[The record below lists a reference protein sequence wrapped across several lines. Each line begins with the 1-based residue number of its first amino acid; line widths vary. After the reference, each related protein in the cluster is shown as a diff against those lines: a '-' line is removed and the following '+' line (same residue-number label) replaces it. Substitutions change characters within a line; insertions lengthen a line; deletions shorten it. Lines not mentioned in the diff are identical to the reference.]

1 LVGGSNPSGATISLR
16 RVAAQRNVKR
26 QRNAMT
32 AAPTFAH
39 IQAAQRAITPAL
51 VRTPTRHS
59 RTLSGIA
66 GCDVWLKFENRQFTA
81 SFKERGALNRILA
94 LSEDEKKRGVAAMSA
109 GNHAQGVAYHAGR
122 LRIPATIVMPVTT
135 PFNKIKHTRDFG
147 ATVIQHGKDLVEA
160 DAEARR
166 IAKEQGLTFIH
177 PYDDP
182 LVIAGQGTCALEMLE
197 DVPQL
202 DVLIVP
208 VGGGGL
214 ISGCAIAAK
223 TIKPG
228 IEVFGAQS
236 ELYPAMYDVLK
247 GLTPPPAPV
256 IQTIAEGIAV
266 KRPGALTAAIC
277 KQMVEDIFVV
287 GEDEIEHALAM
298 ILEIE
303 KTLIEGAAAA
313 GFAALLANAARFK
326 DRQVGIV
333 MSGGNIDMRLL
344 SNVILRELTREGR
357 IILLVLQ
364 IEDRPG
370 QLADIA
376 RIIADAGGNVLEVS
390 HNRMMAGIPAKSATL
405 ELVVEARDKE
415 HAQEIRDLL
424 AQRASSSSDDGPGLA
439 AR

>member
-1 LVGGSNPSGATISLR
+1 M
-16 RVAAQRNVKR
+16 VAP
-26 QRNAMT
+26 
-32 AAPTFAH
+32 PTFTD
-39 IQAAQRAITPAL
+39 IQNAARLIQSAL

-66 GCDVWLKFENRQFTA
+66 GCEVWLKFENRQFTA
-81 SFKERGALNRILA
+81 SFKERGALNRILS
-94 LSEDEKKRGVAAMSA
+94 LGEDEKKRGVAAMSA

-122 LRIPATIVMPVTT
+122 LGIPATIVMPVTT

-147 ATVIQHGKDLVEA
+147 AVVIQHGKDLVEA

-166 IAKEQGLTFIH
+166 IAREQGLTFIH

-202 DVLIVP
+202 DTLIVP

-214 ISGCAIAAK
+214 ISGSAIAAK
-223 TIKPG
+223 AMNPAIQ
-228 IEVFGAQS
+228 VFGAQS
-236 ELYPAMYDVLK
+236 ELYPAMHDALK
-247 GLTPPPAPV
+247 GLAPPPALLV
-256 IQTIAEGIAV
+256 QSIAEGIAV
-266 KRPGALTAAIC
+266 KQPGALTTAIC
-277 KQMVEDIFVV
+277 KELVSDIFVV
-287 GEDEIEHALAM
+287 SEEAIEDALIM

-303 KTLIEGAAAA
+303 KTVIEGAAAA
-313 GFAALLANAARFK
+313 GFAALLTNRDRFK
-326 DRQVGIV
+326 NRRAGII

-357 IILLVLQ
+357 IIQLVLQ

-405 ELVVEARDKE
+405 ELVVEARDPE
-415 HAQEIRDLL
+415 HAQEIRG
-424 AQRASSSSDDGPGLA
+424 RLA
-439 AR
+439 AKGFQQV

>member
-1 LVGGSNPSGATISLR
+1 MPT
-16 RVAAQRNVKR
+16 
-26 QRNAMT
+26 
-32 AAPTFAH
+32 APTFAD
-39 IQAAQRAITPAL
+39 IQDAQRAIAPAL

-94 LSEDEKKRGVAAMSA
+94 LNDDEKKRGVAAMSA

-122 LRIPATIVMPVTT
+122 LGIPATIVMPVTT

-147 ATVIQHGKDLVEA
+147 ATVIQHGKDLIEA
-160 DAEARR
+160 DSEARR
-166 IAKEQGLTFIH
+166 IAREQGLTFIH

-202 DVLIVP
+202 EALIVP

-223 TIKPG
+223 AIKPA
-228 IEVFGAQS
+228 IEIFGAQS
-236 ELYPAMYDVLK
+236 ELYPAMVDAIK
-247 GLTPPPAPV
+247 GLTPPSGPV

-266 KRPGALTAAIC
+266 KRPGALTTAIC
-277 KQMVEDIFVV
+277 KELVEDIFVV

-326 DRQVGIV
+326 NRQVGIV

-344 SNVILRELTREGR
+344 SNVILRELAREGR

-370 QLADIA
+370 QLAEIA

-405 ELVVEARDKE
+405 ELVVEARDPE
-415 HAQEIRDLL
+415 HAQEIRDQLT
-424 AQRASSSSDDGPGLA
+424 AKGFKQA
-439 AR
+439 

>member
-1 LVGGSNPSGATISLR
+1 
-16 RVAAQRNVKR
+16 
-26 QRNAMT
+26 MT
-32 AAPTFAH
+32 AAPSLADIET
-39 IQAAQRAITPAL
+39 AARLIGPAL

-59 RTLSGIA
+59 RTLSSIA
-66 GCDVWLKFENRQFTA
+66 GCEVWLKFENRQFTA
-81 SFKERGALNRILA
+81 SFKERGALNRILS
-94 LSEDEKKRGVAAMSA
+94 LSEDERRRGVAAMSA

-122 LRIPATIVMPVTT
+122 LGIPATIVMPVNT
-135 PFNKIKHTRDFG
+135 PFNKVKHTRDFG
-147 ATVIQHGKDLVEA
+147 ATVILHGQSLIEA

-166 IAKEQGLTFIH
+166 IADEKGLIFIH

-182 LVIAGQGTCALEMLE
+182 LVIAGQGTLALEMLE

-202 DVLIVP
+202 DALIVP

-223 TIKPG
+223 GIKPS
-228 IEVFGAQS
+228 IEIFGAQS
-236 ELYPAMYDVLK
+236 ELYPAMVDAMK
-247 GLTPPPAPV
+247 GRTPPATPATA
-256 IQTIAEGIAV
+256 TIAEGIAV
-266 KRPGALTAAIC
+266 KRPGILTTAIC
-277 KQMVEDIFVV
+277 KDLVKDIFVV
-287 GEDEIEHALAM
+287 SEDAIEDALIM

-303 KTLIEGAAAA
+303 KTVIEGAAAS
-313 GFAALLANAARFK
+313 GFAALLAQRSAFQ

-333 MSGGNIDMRLL
+333 VSGGNIDMRLL

-357 IILLVLQ
+357 IILLVLS

-405 ELVVEARDKE
+405 ELVVEARDSE
-415 HAQEIRDLL
+415 HAQEIRDRLT
-424 AQRASSSSDDGPGLA
+424 AKGFRQVG
-439 AR
+439 

>member
-1 LVGGSNPSGATISLR
+1 
-16 RVAAQRNVKR
+16 
-26 QRNAMT
+26 MT
-32 AAPTFAH
+32 AAPTFAD
-39 IQAAQRAITPAL
+39 IKDAQRAIAPAL

-59 RTLSGIA
+59 RTLSGLA

-122 LRIPATIVMPVTT
+122 LGIPATIVMPVTT

-166 IAKEQGLTFIH
+166 IAHEQGLTFIH

-182 LVIAGQGTCALEMLE
+182 KVIAGQGTCALEMLE

-223 TIKPG
+223 AIKPA
-228 IEVFGAQS
+228 IEIFGAQS
-236 ELYPAMYDVLK
+236 ELYPAMVDVLK
-247 GLTPPPAPV
+247 GLTPPPAPI

-266 KRPGALTAAIC
+266 KRPGALTSAIC
-277 KQMVEDIFVV
+277 KQLVEDIFVV

-405 ELVVEARDKE
+405 ELVVEARDRE
-415 HAQEIRDLL
+415 HAQEIRD
-424 AQRASSSSDDGPGLA
+424 QLA
-439 AR
+439 AQGFKQA

>member
-1 LVGGSNPSGATISLR
+1 
-16 RVAAQRNVKR
+16 
-26 QRNAMT
+26 
-32 AAPTFAH
+32 
-39 IQAAQRAITPAL
+39 
-51 VRTPTRHS
+51 
-59 RTLSGIA
+59 LSGIA
-66 GCDVWLKFENRQFTA
+66 GCEVWLKFENRQFTA
-81 SFKERGALNRILA
+81 SFKERGALNRILS
-94 LSEDEKKRGVAAMSA
+94 LSDAERKRGVAAMSA

-122 LRIPATIVMPVTT
+122 LGIPATIVMPVTT

-147 ATVIQHGKDLVEA
+147 ATVIQHGKSLVEA

-166 IAKEQGLTFIH
+166 IAREQNLIFIH

-182 LVIAGQGTCALEMLE
+182 LVIAGQGTVALEMLE

-202 DVLIVP
+202 DALIVP

-214 ISGCAIAAK
+214 ISGCAIAAQGM
-223 TIKPG
+223 KPG
-228 IEVFGAQS
+228 IEVYGAQS
-236 ELYPAMYDVLK
+236 ELYPAMYDVMK
-247 GLTPPPAPV
+247 GLAPPPTPI

-266 KRPGALTAAIC
+266 KQPGALTSAIV
-277 KQMVEDIFVV
+277 KERIKDIFVV
-287 GEDEIEHALAM
+287 REDSIEHALAM

-313 GFAALLANAARFK
+313 GFAALLEHAGHFHGRK
-326 DRQVGIV
+326 VGIV

-357 IILLVLQ
+357 IILLSLQ

-370 QLADIA
+370 QLADIS

-405 ELVVEARDKE
+405 ELVVEARDAE
-415 HAQEIRDLL
+415 HAQEIRGRLL
-424 AQRASSSSDDGPGLA
+424 AGGFHLRAQGT
-439 AR
+439 

>member
-1 LVGGSNPSGATISLR
+1 MIH
-16 RVAAQRNVKR
+16 
-26 QRNAMT
+26 
-32 AAPTFAH
+32 APTFAD
-39 IQAAQRAITPAL
+39 IQAAQRAIAPAL

-66 GCDVWLKFENRQFTA
+66 SCDVWLKFENRQFTA

-94 LSEDEKKRGVAAMSA
+94 LSEAEKKRGVAAMSA

-122 LRIPATIVMPVTT
+122 LGIPATIVMPVTT

-166 IAKEQGLTFIH
+166 IAAEQGLTFIH

-182 LVIAGQGTCALEMLE
+182 KVIAGQGTCALEMLE

-202 DVLIVP
+202 DALIVP

-223 TIKPG
+223 AIKPD

-247 GLTPPPAPV
+247 GLTPPPVPI

-266 KRPGALTAAIC
+266 KRPGALTGAIC
-277 KQMVEDIFVV
+277 KQLVQDIFVV

-313 GFAALLANAARFK
+313 GFAALLANAGRFK

-370 QLADIA
+370 QLATIA

-415 HAQEIRDLL
+415 HAQEIRG
-424 AQRASSSSDDGPGLA
+424 RLA
-439 AR
+439 ASGFKQL

>member
-1 LVGGSNPSGATISLR
+1 MPV
-16 RVAAQRNVKR
+16 
-26 QRNAMT
+26 T
-32 AAPTFAH
+32 AAPPTFLD
-39 IQAAQRAITPAL
+39 IQNAQRAIAPAL

-66 GCDVWLKFENRQFTA
+66 GCEVWLKFENRQFTA

-94 LSEDEKKRGVAAMSA
+94 LTENEKKRGVAAMSA

-122 LRIPATIVMPVTT
+122 LGIPATIVMPVTT
-135 PFNKIKHTRDFG
+135 PFNKVKHTRDFG
-147 ATVIQHGKDLVEA
+147 ATVILHGESLVEA

-166 IAKEQGLTFIH
+166 IAGEFGLTFIH

-182 LVIAGQGTCALEMLE
+182 LVIAGQGTCAMEMLE

-202 DVLIVP
+202 GALIVP

-214 ISGCAIAAK
+214 ISGCAIAARAM
-223 TIKPG
+223 KPS

-236 ELYPAMYDVLK
+236 ELYPAMHDAMK
-247 GLTPPPAPV
+247 GVTPPPAPPV
-256 IQTIAEGIAV
+256 QTIAEGIAV
-266 KRPGALTAAIC
+266 KRPGALTTAIC
-277 KQMVEDIFVV
+277 KALVEDIFVV
-287 GEDEIEHALAM
+287 GEDTIEHALAM

-303 KTLIEGAAAA
+303 KTVIEGAAAA
-313 GFAALLANAARFK
+313 GFAALLAQGARFK
-326 DRQVGIV
+326 DRHVGII

-370 QLADIA
+370 QLADIS

-405 ELVVEARDKE
+405 ELVVEARDAE
-415 HAQEIRDLL
+415 HAQEIRD
-424 AQRASSSSDDGPGLA
+424 RLA
-439 AR
+439 ARGFRQA

>member
-1 LVGGSNPSGATISLR
+1 MTTAPSFADIQD
-16 RVAAQRNVKR
+16 AA
-26 QRNAMT
+26 
-32 AAPTFAH
+32 
-39 IQAAQRAITPAL
+39 RAIAPAL

-59 RTLSGIA
+59 RTLSGLA

-81 SFKERGALNRILA
+81 SFKERGALNRILS

-122 LRIPATIVMPVTT
+122 LGIPATIVMPVTT

-147 ATVIQHGKDLVEA
+147 ATVIQHGRDLIEA

-166 IAKEQGLTFIH
+166 IAGEQGLTFIH
-177 PYDDP
+177 PYDDAR
-182 LVIAGQGTCALEMLE
+182 VIAGQGTCALEMLE

-202 DVLIVP
+202 DALIVP

-223 TIKPG
+223 AMKPG

-236 ELYPAMYDVLK
+236 ELYPAMFDVLK
-247 GLTPPPAPV
+247 GLTPPPAPLV
-256 IQTIAEGIAV
+256 ATIAEGIAV
-266 KRPGALTAAIC
+266 KRPGVLTTAIC
-277 KQMVEDIFVV
+277 KELVEDIFVV
-287 GEDEIEHALAM
+287 GEDQIEHALAM

-303 KTLIEGAAAA
+303 KTVIEGAAAA
-313 GFAALLANAARFK
+313 GFAALLAHRDQFRN
-326 DRQVGIV
+326 RQVGIV

-405 ELVVEARDKE
+405 ELVVEARDTE
-415 HAQEIRDLL
+415 HAQEIR
-424 AQRASSSSDDGPGLA
+424 ARLA
-439 AR
+439 AGGFNQA

>member
-1 LVGGSNPSGATISLR
+1 V
-16 RVAAQRNVKR
+16 
-26 QRNAMT
+26 T
-32 AAPTFAH
+32 AAPTFAD
-39 IQAAQRAITPAL
+39 IQNAQRAIGPAL

-66 GCDVWLKFENRQFTA
+66 GCEVWLKFENRQFTA

-94 LSEDEKKRGVAAMSA
+94 LSEEEKKRGVAAMSA

-122 LRIPATIVMPVTT
+122 LGIPATIVMPVTT
-135 PFNKIKHTRDFG
+135 PFNKVKHTRDFG
-147 ATVIQHGKDLVEA
+147 ATVIQHGHALAEA

-166 IAKEQGLTFIH
+166 IAGEQGLTFIH
-177 PYDDP
+177 PYDDAK
-182 LVIAGQGTCALEMLE
+182 VIAGQGTCAMEMLE

-202 DVLIVP
+202 DALIVP

-223 TIKPG
+223 AMKPS
-228 IEVFGAQS
+228 IQIFGAQS
-236 ELYPAMYDVLK
+236 ELYPAMFDVLK
-247 GLTPPPAPV
+247 GLTPPPAPT
-256 IQTIAEGIAV
+256 IATIAEGIAV
-266 KRPGALTAAIC
+266 KRPGLLTAAIC
-277 KQMVEDIFVV
+277 KALVDDIFVV
-287 GEDEIEHALAM
+287 GEDAIEHALAV

-303 KTLIEGAAAA
+303 KTVIEGAAAA
-313 GFAALLANAARFK
+313 GFAALLAHAVRFK

-333 MSGGNIDMRLL
+333 LSGGNIDMRLL

-357 IILLVLQ
+357 IILLRLQ

-370 QLADIA
+370 QLADIS

-405 ELVVEARDKE
+405 ELVVEARDAE
-415 HAQEIRDLL
+415 HAQEIRD
-424 AQRASSSSDDGPGLA
+424 RLA
-439 AR
+439 AKGFHPA

>member
-1 LVGGSNPSGATISLR
+1 MTSAPSFSDIKQ
-16 RVAAQRNVKR
+16 AQAK
-26 QRNAMT
+26 
-32 AAPTFAH
+32 
-39 IQAAQRAITPAL
+39 ILPAL

-94 LSEDEKKRGVAAMSA
+94 LRDDERRRGVAAMSA

-122 LRIPATIVMPVTT
+122 LSIPATIVMPVTT
-135 PFNKIKHTRDFG
+135 PFNKVKHTRDFG
-147 ATVIQHGKDLVEA
+147 ATVILHGQSLVEA
-160 DAEARR
+160 DDEARR
-166 IAKEQGLTFIH
+166 IARDQGLTFIH

-202 DVLIVP
+202 DALIVP

-214 ISGCAIAAK
+214 ISGSAIAAQGM
-223 TIKPG
+223 KPG
-228 IEVFGAQS
+228 IEIYGAQS
-236 ELYPAMYDVLK
+236 ELYPAMVDALK
-247 GLTPPPAPV
+247 GLEPPPAPIV
-256 IQTIAEGIAV
+256 QTIAEGIAV
-266 KRPGALTAAIC
+266 KQPGRLTTAIC
-277 KQMVEDIFVV
+277 KERVTDMFVV
-287 GEDEIEHALAM
+287 REDAIEHALAM

-313 GFAALLANAARFK
+313 GFAALLEHAGQFRG
-326 DRQVGIV
+326 RQVGIV

-357 IILLVLQ
+357 IILLSLQ

-405 ELVVEARDKE
+405 ELVVEARDRE
-415 HAQEIRDLL
+415 HAQEIRD
-424 AQRASSSSDDGPGLA
+424 RLA
-439 AR
+439 AGGFRLG